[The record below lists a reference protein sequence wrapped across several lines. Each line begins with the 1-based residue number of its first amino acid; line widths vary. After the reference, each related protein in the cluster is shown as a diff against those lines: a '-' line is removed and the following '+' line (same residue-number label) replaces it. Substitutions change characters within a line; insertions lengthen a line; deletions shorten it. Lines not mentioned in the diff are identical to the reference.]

1 MLVSKSNEI
10 NTSAV
15 LASRNYNE
23 NNSSNPMGLLA
34 HSIVKLI
41 CKEAAS
47 ETYRGA
53 LETLQKMMS
62 ECIYQE
68 GNAFVIMGAG
78 EQLKRIKYDV
88 DENNLKVFNVH
99 FDNNEELV
107 TDGEP
112 DVVCLSKQVW
122 EDLLIKLKLENKENA
137 VSETDLSSNK
147 NNVDHFFESAKRDE
161 QTLFGNIRKSEF
173 HVDSLKPGSTRSVIL
188 ETQPNVSMEPRN
200 LYDNQIDKV
209 SPVTKNSQ
217 QVKGH
222 YGDKLKEMQM
232 FLNQMSNAL
241 QQAPSLSESK
251 EHTVDIQEKTNK
263 FVQHFQRVLFDK
275 NGRSSEFLLNFY
287 ECCYKFLPRAQPQD
301 KIDSYNSALQ
311 AFSIFCSSTLTHN
324 NVGFNFK
331 LFPEVKLS
339 GGDLETVF
347 KYKNGNFVWEIARIK
362 ITLPKEEGGL
372 YNLRG
377 LDFKGCFFSG
387 QNFSNYDIQYVNWG
401 TSLFDV
407 DTPCIFN
414 APAYNKSNEK
424 SLKRVS
430 ENGLSGVLSD
440 RNNKIKLI
448 TGVAPFDDILFMDDD
463 FDDSSSEDDPVEN
476 SPVVTS
482 PVVSS
487 SKSSF
492 Q

>member
-1 MLVSKSNEI
+1 MLINKSNGF
-10 NTSAV
+10 NASAV
-15 LASRNYNE
+15 LGSGSYNE
-23 NNSSNPMGLLA
+23 NKSSKHMELLA

-62 ECIYQE
+62 ECKYKE

-78 EQLKRIKYDV
+78 GQLKRIKYDV
-88 DENNLKVFNVH
+88 DENKLKIFNIY
-99 FDNNEELV
+99 FDNNYEVV

-122 EDLLIKLKLENKENA
+122 ENLLIKLKPEIKEN
-137 VSETDLSSNK
+137 VFSENNKLSRE
-147 NNVDHFFESAKRDE
+147 NNVDQYVQSAKRNE
-161 QTLFGNIRKSEF
+161 QALFDNIIKSDF
-173 HVDSLKPGSTRSVIL
+173 HVASLQPGRTRSVIS
-188 ETQPNVSMEPRN
+188 ETPPNDCMESRN
-200 LYDNQIDKV
+200 SYENQIDEI
-209 SPVTKNSQ
+209 S
-217 QVKGH
+217 
-222 YGDKLKEMQM
+222 
-232 FLNQMSNAL
+232 
-241 QQAPSLSESK
+241 SLSESK
-251 EHTVDIQEKTNK
+251 EHPIDIQEKTDA
-263 FVQHFQRVLFDK
+263 FVNEFKGILFDQ

-287 ECCYKFLPRAQPQD
+287 ECCYVFLPRAQPQD
-301 KIDSYNSALQ
+301 KIESYNSALQ

-324 NVGFNFK
+324 NIGFDFK

-339 GGDLETVF
+339 GEYLETVF
-347 KYKNGNFVWEIARIK
+347 KYKNGNDVREIAKIN
-362 ITLPKEEGGL
+362 ITLQKEEGGL

-414 APAYNKSNEK
+414 TPSNNESYEK
-424 SLKRVS
+424 SLKPVS
-430 ENGLSGVLSD
+430 ENGLNGVLSD
-440 RNNKIKLI
+440 RIKKIKMI

-463 FDDSSSEDDPVEN
+463 FDDN
-476 SPVVTS
+476 SPEDA
-482 PVVSS
+482 PV
-487 SKSSF
+487 
-492 Q
+492 

>member
-1 MLVSKSNEI
+1 MLVSKSNGF
-10 NTSAV
+10 NASAV
-15 LASRNYNE
+15 LGSGSYNE
-23 NNSSNPMGLLA
+23 NKSSKHMELLA

-47 ETYRGA
+47 ATYRGA

-62 ECIYQE
+62 ECIYHE
-68 GNAFVIMGAG
+68 GNAFVIMGSG

-88 DENNLKVFNVH
+88 DENNLKVFNVY

-147 NNVDHFFESAKRDE
+147 NNVDHFFQSAKRDE

-251 EHTVDIQEKTNK
+251 EHTIDIQKITDA
-263 FVQHFQRVLFDK
+263 FVKEFRGILFDK
-275 NGRSSEFLLNFY
+275 NGNSSERLFNFY
-287 ECCYKFLPRAQPQD
+287 ECCYIFLPRAQPQD
-301 KIDSYNSALQ
+301 KIESYNSALQ
-311 AFSIFCSSTLTHN
+311 AFSIFRSSTLN
-324 NVGFNFK
+324 NNDVGFNFK

-339 GGDLETVF
+339 GENLETVF
-347 KYKNGNFVWEIARIK
+347 KYKKGSFVREIARIN
-362 ITLPKEEGGL
+362 ITLQKGEGGL
-372 YNLRG
+372 YNLGG

-387 QNFSNYDIQYVNWG
+387 QNFRNYDIKNVNWR

-407 DTPCIFN
+407 DAPCIFN
-414 APAYNKSNEK
+414 VPDDNKSYEK
-424 SLKRVS
+424 LLKSVS
-430 ENGLSGVLSD
+430 ENGLNGVLSD
-440 RNNKIKLI
+440 RNNKIKLII

-476 SPVVTS
+476 SPVVN
-482 PVVSS
+482 SS
-487 SKSSF
+487 IV
-492 Q
+492 

>member
-1 MLVSKSNEI
+1 MLVSKSNEL
-10 NTSAV
+10 NTSAFF
-15 LASRNYNE
+15 ASRNYNG
-23 NNSSNPMGLLA
+23 NNSSNPMELLA
-34 HSIVKLI
+34 HSIIKLI

-47 ETYRGA
+47 ATYCGA

-99 FDNNEELV
+99 FDNNEVLV

-112 DVVCLSKQVW
+112 DVVCLSNQVW
-122 EDLLIKLKLENKENA
+122 GNLLIKLKPEIKENA
-137 VSETDLSSNK
+137 ASEVHKSANK
-147 NNVDHFFESAKRDE
+147 GEIEQLVECSKRNE
-161 QTLFGNIRKSEF
+161 QTLFDNIRKSDF
-173 HVDSLKPGSTRSVIL
+173 HVGSLKPGSMNNVIL
-188 ETQPNVSMEPRN
+188 EMPPNVCMEPRN
-200 LYDNQIDKV
+200 SYENKIDEV
-209 SPVTKNSQ
+209 S
-217 QVKGH
+217 
-222 YGDKLKEMQM
+222 
-232 FLNQMSNAL
+232 
-241 QQAPSLSESK
+241 SLSEPK
-251 EHTVDIQEKTNK
+251 EHTIDIQEKTDAFVKK
-263 FVQHFQRVLFDK
+263 FKGVLFDK
-275 NGRSSEFLLNFY
+275 NTRSSELLFNFY
-287 ECCYKFLPRAQPQD
+287 ECCYVFLPRAQPQD

-324 NVGFNFK
+324 NIGFDFK

-339 GGDLETVF
+339 GEHLETVF
-347 KYKNGNFVWEIARIK
+347 KYKNGDDVREIAK
-362 ITLPKEEGGL
+362 INISLQKEEGGL

-424 SLKRVS
+424 SLKPVS
-430 ENGLSGVLSD
+430 ENGLSGVLTD

>member
-1 MLVSKSNEI
+1 
-10 NTSAV
+10 
-15 LASRNYNE
+15 
-23 NNSSNPMGLLA
+23 
-34 HSIVKLI
+34 LI

-47 ETYRGA
+47 ATYCGA

-99 FDNNEELV
+99 FDNNEVLV

-122 EDLLIKLKLENKENA
+122 ENLLIKLKPEIKENA
-137 VSETDLSSNK
+137 ASEVHKSANK
-147 NNVDHFFESAKRDE
+147 GEIEQLVECSKRNE
-161 QTLFGNIRKSEF
+161 QTLFDNIRKSDF
-173 HVDSLKPGSTRSVIL
+173 HVGSLKPGSMNNVIL
-188 ETQPNVSMEPRN
+188 EMSPNVCMEPRN
-200 LYDNQIDKV
+200 SYENKIDEV
-209 SPVTKNSQ
+209 S
-217 QVKGH
+217 
-222 YGDKLKEMQM
+222 
-232 FLNQMSNAL
+232 
-241 QQAPSLSESK
+241 SLSEPK
-251 EHTVDIQEKTNK
+251 EHTIDIQEKTDAFVKK
-263 FVQHFQRVLFDK
+263 FKGVLFDK
-275 NGRSSEFLLNFY
+275 NTRSSELLFNFY
-287 ECCYKFLPRAQPQD
+287 ECCYVFLPRAQPQD

-311 AFSIFCSSTLTHN
+311 AFSIFCSSTLIHN
-324 NVGFNFK
+324 NIGFDFK

-339 GGDLETVF
+339 GEHLETVF
-347 KYKNGNFVWEIARIK
+347 KYKNGDDVREIAKIN
-362 ITLPKEEGGL
+362 ITLQKEEGGL

-414 APAYNKSNEK
+414 TPANHESYEK
-424 SLKRVS
+424 SLKPVS
-430 ENGLSGVLSD
+430 ENGLNGVLSD
-440 RNNKIKLI
+440 RNKKIKMI

-463 FDDSSSEDDPVEN
+463 FDDNSPEDAPIEN
-476 SPVVTS
+476 SPIVNS
-482 PVVSS
+482 PLV
-487 SKSSF
+487 
-492 Q
+492 

>member
-1 MLVSKSNEI
+1 MLVSKSNEL
-10 NTSAV
+10 NTSAFF
-15 LASRNYNE
+15 ASRNYNG
-23 NNSSNPMGLLA
+23 NNSSNPMELLA
-34 HSIVKLI
+34 HSIIKLI

-47 ETYRGA
+47 ATYCGA

-99 FDNNEELV
+99 FDNNEVLV

-112 DVVCLSKQVW
+112 DVVCLSNQVW
-122 EDLLIKLKLENKENA
+122 ENLLIKLKPEIKENA
-137 VSETDLSSNK
+137 ASEVHKSANK
-147 NNVDHFFESAKRDE
+147 GEIEQLVECSKRNE
-161 QTLFGNIRKSEF
+161 QTLFDNIRKSDF
-173 HVDSLKPGSTRSVIL
+173 HVGSLKPGSMNNVIL
-188 ETQPNVSMEPRN
+188 EMPPNVCMEPRN
-200 LYDNQIDKV
+200 SYENKIDEV
-209 SPVTKNSQ
+209 S
-217 QVKGH
+217 
-222 YGDKLKEMQM
+222 
-232 FLNQMSNAL
+232 
-241 QQAPSLSESK
+241 SLSEPK
-251 EHTVDIQEKTNK
+251 EHTIDIQEKTDAFVKK
-263 FVQHFQRVLFDK
+263 FKGVLFDK
-275 NGRSSEFLLNFY
+275 NTRSSELLFNFY
-287 ECCYKFLPRAQPQD
+287 ECCYVFLPRAQPQD

-324 NVGFNFK
+324 NIGFDFK

-339 GGDLETVF
+339 GEHLETVF
-347 KYKNGNFVWEIARIK
+347 KYKNGDDVREIAK
-362 ITLPKEEGGL
+362 INISLQKEEGGL

-424 SLKRVS
+424 SLKPVS
-430 ENGLSGVLSD
+430 ENGLSGVLTD

-448 TGVAPFDDILFMDDD
+448 TGVAPFDDILFMDND

>member
-88 DENNLKVFNVH
+88 DENNLKVFNVY

-251 EHTVDIQEKTNK
+251 EHTIDIQKITDA
-263 FVQHFQRVLFDK
+263 FVKEFRGILFDK
-275 NGRSSEFLLNFY
+275 NGNSSERLFNFY
-287 ECCYKFLPRAQPQD
+287 ECCYIFLPRAQPQD
-301 KIDSYNSALQ
+301 KIESYNSALQ
-311 AFSIFCSSTLTHN
+311 AFSIFRSSTLN
-324 NVGFNFK
+324 NNDVGFNFK

-339 GGDLETVF
+339 GENLETVF
-347 KYKNGNFVWEIARIK
+347 KYKKGSFVREIARIN
-362 ITLPKEEGGL
+362 ITLQKGEGGL
-372 YNLRG
+372 YNLGG

-387 QNFSNYDIQYVNWG
+387 QNFRNYDIKNVNWR

-407 DTPCIFN
+407 DAPCIFN
-414 APAYNKSNEK
+414 VPDDNKSYEK
-424 SLKRVS
+424 LLKSVS
-430 ENGLSGVLSD
+430 ENGLNGVLSD

>member
-1 MLVSKSNEI
+1 MLVSKSNEL
-10 NTSAV
+10 NTSAFF
-15 LASRNYNE
+15 ASRNCNG
-23 NNSSNPMGLLA
+23 NNSSNPMELLA
-34 HSIVKLI
+34 HSIIKLI

-47 ETYRGA
+47 ATYRGA

-62 ECIYQE
+62 ECIYHE
-68 GNAFVIMGAG
+68 GNAFVIMGSG

-88 DENNLKVFNVH
+88 DENNLKVFNVY

-147 NNVDHFFESAKRDE
+147 NNVDHFFQSAKRDE

-251 EHTVDIQEKTNK
+251 EHTIDIQKITDA
-263 FVQHFQRVLFDK
+263 FVKEFREILFDK
-275 NGRSSEFLLNFY
+275 NGNSSERLFNFY
-287 ECCYKFLPRAQPQD
+287 ECCYIFLPRAQPQD
-301 KIDSYNSALQ
+301 KIESYNSALQ
-311 AFSIFCSSTLTHN
+311 AFSIFRSSTLN
-324 NVGFNFK
+324 NNDVGFNFK

-339 GGDLETVF
+339 GENLETVF
-347 KYKNGNFVWEIARIK
+347 KYKKGSFVREIARIN
-362 ITLPKEEGGL
+362 ITLQKGEGGL
-372 YNLRG
+372 YNLGG

-387 QNFSNYDIQYVNWG
+387 QNFRNYDIKNVNWR

-407 DTPCIFN
+407 DAPCIFN
-414 APAYNKSNEK
+414 VPDDNKSYEK
-424 SLKRVS
+424 LLKSVS
-430 ENGLSGVLSD
+430 ENGLNGVLSD

-476 SPVVTS
+476 SPVVN
-482 PVVSS
+482 SS
-487 SKSSF
+487 IV
-492 Q
+492 

>member
-1 MLVSKSNEI
+1 MLINKSNGF
-10 NTSAV
+10 NASAV
-15 LASRNYNE
+15 LGSGSYNK
-23 NNSSNPMGLLA
+23 NKSSKHMELLA

-62 ECIYQE
+62 ECKYKE

-78 EQLKRIKYDV
+78 GQLKRIKYDV
-88 DENNLKVFNVH
+88 DENKLKIFNIY
-99 FDNNEELV
+99 FDNNYEVV

-122 EDLLIKLKLENKENA
+122 ENLLIKLKPEIKEN
-137 VSETDLSSNK
+137 VFSENNKLSRE
-147 NNVDHFFESAKRDE
+147 NNVDQYVQSAKRNE
-161 QTLFGNIRKSEF
+161 QALFDNIIKSDF
-173 HVDSLKPGSTRSVIL
+173 HVASLQPGRTRSVIS
-188 ETQPNVSMEPRN
+188 ETPPNDCMESRN
-200 LYDNQIDKV
+200 SYENQIDEI
-209 SPVTKNSQ
+209 S
-217 QVKGH
+217 
-222 YGDKLKEMQM
+222 
-232 FLNQMSNAL
+232 
-241 QQAPSLSESK
+241 SLSESK
-251 EHTVDIQEKTNK
+251 EHPIDIQEKTDA
-263 FVQHFQRVLFDK
+263 FVNEFKGILFDQ

-287 ECCYKFLPRAQPQD
+287 ECCYVFLPRAQPQD
-301 KIDSYNSALQ
+301 KIESYNSALQ

-324 NVGFNFK
+324 NIGFDFK

-339 GGDLETVF
+339 GEYLETVF
-347 KYKNGNFVWEIARIK
+347 KYKNGNDVREIAKIN
-362 ITLPKEEGGL
+362 ITLQKEEGGL

-414 APAYNKSNEK
+414 TPSNNESYEK
-424 SLKRVS
+424 SLKPVS
-430 ENGLSGVLSD
+430 ENGLNGVLSD
-440 RNNKIKLI
+440 RIKKIKMI

-463 FDDSSSEDDPVEN
+463 FDDNSPEDAPVEN
-476 SPVVTS
+476 IPVMNSPLV
-482 PVVSS
+482 
-487 SKSSF
+487 
-492 Q
+492 

>member
-1 MLVSKSNEI
+1 MLVSKSNEL
-10 NTSAV
+10 NTSAFF
-15 LASRNYNE
+15 ASRNYNG
-23 NNSSNPMGLLA
+23 NNSSNPMELLA
-34 HSIVKLI
+34 HSIIKLI

-47 ETYRGA
+47 ATYCGA

-99 FDNNEELV
+99 FDNNEVLV

-112 DVVCLSKQVW
+112 DVVCLSNQVW
-122 EDLLIKLKLENKENA
+122 ENFLIKLKPEIKENA
-137 VSETDLSSNK
+137 ASEVHKSANK
-147 NNVDHFFESAKRDE
+147 GEIEQLVECSKRNE
-161 QTLFGNIRKSEF
+161 QTLFDNIRKSDF
-173 HVDSLKPGSTRSVIL
+173 HVGSLKPGSMNNVIL
-188 ETQPNVSMEPRN
+188 EMPPNVCMEPRN
-200 LYDNQIDKV
+200 SYENKIDEV
-209 SPVTKNSQ
+209 S
-217 QVKGH
+217 
-222 YGDKLKEMQM
+222 
-232 FLNQMSNAL
+232 
-241 QQAPSLSESK
+241 SLSEPK
-251 EHTVDIQEKTNK
+251 EHTIDIQEKTDAFVKK
-263 FVQHFQRVLFDK
+263 FKGVLFDK
-275 NGRSSEFLLNFY
+275 NTRSSELLFNFY
-287 ECCYKFLPRAQPQD
+287 ECCYVFLPRAQPQD

-324 NVGFNFK
+324 NIGFDFK

-339 GGDLETVF
+339 GEHLETVF
-347 KYKNGNFVWEIARIK
+347 KYKNGDDVREIAK
-362 ITLPKEEGGL
+362 INISLQKEEGGL

-424 SLKRVS
+424 SLKPVS
-430 ENGLSGVLSD
+430 ENGLSGVLTD

>member
-1 MLVSKSNEI
+1 MLINKSNGF
-10 NTSAV
+10 NASAV
-15 LASRNYNE
+15 LGSGNYNE
-23 NNSSNPMGLLA
+23 NKSSKHMELLA

-62 ECIYQE
+62 ECKYKE

-78 EQLKRIKYDV
+78 GQLKRIKYDV
-88 DENNLKVFNVH
+88 DENKLKIFNIY
-99 FDNNEELV
+99 FDNNYEVV

-122 EDLLIKLKLENKENA
+122 ENLLIKLKPEIKEN
-137 VSETDLSSNK
+137 VFSENNKLSRE
-147 NNVDHFFESAKRDE
+147 NNVDQYVQSAKRNE
-161 QTLFGNIRKSEF
+161 QALFDNIIKSDF
-173 HVDSLKPGSTRSVIL
+173 HVASLQPGRTRSVIS
-188 ETQPNVSMEPRN
+188 ETPPNDCMESRN
-200 LYDNQIDKV
+200 SYENQIDEI
-209 SPVTKNSQ
+209 S
-217 QVKGH
+217 
-222 YGDKLKEMQM
+222 
-232 FLNQMSNAL
+232 
-241 QQAPSLSESK
+241 SLSESK
-251 EHTVDIQEKTNK
+251 EHPIDIQEKTDA
-263 FVQHFQRVLFDK
+263 FVNEFKGILFDQ

-287 ECCYKFLPRAQPQD
+287 ECCYVFLPRAQPQD
-301 KIDSYNSALQ
+301 KIESYNSALQ

-324 NVGFNFK
+324 NIGFDFK

-339 GGDLETVF
+339 GEHLETVF
-347 KYKNGNFVWEIARIK
+347 KYKNGDDVREIAK
-362 ITLPKEEGGL
+362 INISLQKEEGGL

-414 APAYNKSNEK
+414 TPANNESYEK
-424 SLKRVS
+424 SLKPVS
-430 ENGLSGVLSD
+430 ENGLNGVLSD
-440 RNNKIKLI
+440 RIKKIKMI

-463 FDDSSSEDDPVEN
+463 FDDNSPEDGPVEN
-476 SPVVTS
+476 IPVMNSPLV
-482 PVVSS
+482 
-487 SKSSF
+487 
-492 Q
+492 

>member
-62 ECIYQE
+62 ECIYHE
-68 GNAFVIMGAG
+68 GNAFVIMGSG

-88 DENNLKVFNVH
+88 DENNLKVFNVY

-147 NNVDHFFESAKRDE
+147 NNVDHFFQSAKRDE

-251 EHTVDIQEKTNK
+251 EHTIDIQKITDA
-263 FVQHFQRVLFDK
+263 FVKEFRGILFDK
-275 NGRSSEFLLNFY
+275 NGNSSERLFNFY
-287 ECCYKFLPRAQPQD
+287 ECCYIFLPRAQPQD
-301 KIDSYNSALQ
+301 KIESYNSALQ
-311 AFSIFCSSTLTHN
+311 AFSIFRSSTLN
-324 NVGFNFK
+324 NNDVGFNFK

-339 GGDLETVF
+339 GENLETVF
-347 KYKNGNFVWEIARIK
+347 KYKKGSFVREIARIN
-362 ITLPKEEGGL
+362 ITLQKGEGGL
-372 YNLRG
+372 YNLGG

-387 QNFSNYDIQYVNWG
+387 QNFRNYDIKNVNWR

-407 DTPCIFN
+407 DAPCIFN
-414 APAYNKSNEK
+414 VPDDNKSYEK
-424 SLKRVS
+424 LLKSVS
-430 ENGLSGVLSD
+430 ENGLNGVLSD

-476 SPVVTS
+476 SPVVN
-482 PVVSS
+482 SS
-487 SKSSF
+487 IV
-492 Q
+492 

>member
-62 ECIYQE
+62 ECIYHE
-68 GNAFVIMGAG
+68 GNAFVIMGSG

-88 DENNLKVFNVH
+88 DENNLKVFNVY

-251 EHTVDIQEKTNK
+251 EHTIDIQKITDA
-263 FVQHFQRVLFDK
+263 FVKEFRGILFDK
-275 NGRSSEFLLNFY
+275 NGNSSERLFNFY
-287 ECCYKFLPRAQPQD
+287 ECCYIFLPRAQPQD
-301 KIDSYNSALQ
+301 KIESYNSALQ
-311 AFSIFCSSTLTHN
+311 AFSIFRSSTLN
-324 NVGFNFK
+324 NNDVGFNFT

-339 GGDLETVF
+339 GENLETVF
-347 KYKNGNFVWEIARIK
+347 KYKKGSFVREIARIN
-362 ITLPKEEGGL
+362 ITLQKGEGGL
-372 YNLRG
+372 YNLGG

-387 QNFSNYDIQYVNWG
+387 QNFRNYDIKNVNWR

-407 DTPCIFN
+407 DAPCIFN
-414 APAYNKSNEK
+414 VPDDNKSYEK
-424 SLKRVS
+424 LLKSVS
-430 ENGLSGVLSD
+430 ENGLNGVLSD

-476 SPVVTS
+476 SPVVN
-482 PVVSS
+482 SS
-487 SKSSF
+487 IV
-492 Q
+492 

>member
-1 MLVSKSNEI
+1 MLVSKSNGHNV
-10 NTSAV
+10 NTVFGSV
-15 LASRNYNE
+15 SCNE
-23 NNSSNPMGLLA
+23 NNSTNTMELVA
-34 HSIVKLI
+34 HSIIKLI

-47 ETYRGA
+47 GTYRGA

-62 ECIYQE
+62 ECIYHE
-68 GNAFVIMGAG
+68 GNAFVIMGSG

-88 DENNLKVFNVH
+88 DENNLKVFNVY

-147 NNVDHFFESAKRDE
+147 NNVDQFFQSAKRTE
-161 QTLFGNIRKSEF
+161 QTLLENIIKSDF
-173 HVDSLKPGSTRSVIL
+173 HVDSFKPGSTRSVIL
-188 ETQPNVSMEPRN
+188 ETQPNVCMESRN
-200 LYDNQIDKV
+200 SYDNQIDKV

-232 FLNQMSNAL
+232 FLNQMGNAL

-251 EHTVDIQEKTNK
+251 EHTIDIQKITDA
-263 FVQHFQRVLFDK
+263 FVKEFRGVLIDK
-275 NGRSSEFLLNFY
+275 NGNSSERLFNFY

-301 KIDSYNSALQ
+301 KIESYNSALQ
-311 AFSIFCSSTLTHN
+311 AFSIFRSSTLN
-324 NVGFNFK
+324 NNDVGFNFK

-339 GGDLETVF
+339 GENLETVF
-347 KYKNGNFVWEIARIK
+347 KYKKGSFVREIAKIN
-362 ITLPKEEGGL
+362 ITLQKEEGGL

-387 QNFSNYDIQYVNWG
+387 QNFSNYDIKYVNWR

-407 DTPCIFN
+407 DAPCIFN
-414 APAYNKSNEK
+414 VPDDNKSYEK
-424 SLKRVS
+424 LLKSVS
-430 ENGLSGVLSD
+430 ENGLNGVLSD

-448 TGVAPFDDILFMDDD
+448 TGVAPFDDILFMDD

-476 SPVVTS
+476 RPVVTS

>member
-1 MLVSKSNEI
+1 MLVSKSNEL
-10 NTSAV
+10 NTSAFF
-15 LASRNYNE
+15 ASRNYNG
-23 NNSSNPMGLLA
+23 NNSSNPMELLA
-34 HSIVKLI
+34 HSIIKLI

-47 ETYRGA
+47 ATYCGA

-99 FDNNEELV
+99 FDNNEVLV

-122 EDLLIKLKLENKENA
+122 ENLLIKLKPEIKENA
-137 VSETDLSSNK
+137 ASEVHKSANK
-147 NNVDHFFESAKRDE
+147 GEIEQLVECSKRNE
-161 QTLFGNIRKSEF
+161 QTLFDNIRKSDF
-173 HVDSLKPGSTRSVIL
+173 HVGSLKPGSMNNVIL
-188 ETQPNVSMEPRN
+188 EMPPNVCMEPRN
-200 LYDNQIDKV
+200 SYENKIDEV
-209 SPVTKNSQ
+209 S
-217 QVKGH
+217 
-222 YGDKLKEMQM
+222 
-232 FLNQMSNAL
+232 
-241 QQAPSLSESK
+241 SLSEPK
-251 EHTVDIQEKTNK
+251 EHTVDIQEKTDAFVKK
-263 FVQHFQRVLFDK
+263 FKGILFDK
-275 NGRSSEFLLNFY
+275 NTRSSELLFNFY
-287 ECCYKFLPRAQPQD
+287 ECCYVFLPRAQPQD

-324 NVGFNFK
+324 NIGFDFK

-339 GGDLETVF
+339 GEHLETVF
-347 KYKNGNFVWEIARIK
+347 KYKNGDDVLEIAKIN
-362 ITLPKEEGGL
+362 ITLQKEEGGL

-424 SLKRVS
+424 SLKPVS
-430 ENGLSGVLSD
+430 ENGLSGVLTD

>member
-1 MLVSKSNEI
+1 
-10 NTSAV
+10 
-15 LASRNYNE
+15 
-23 NNSSNPMGLLA
+23 
-34 HSIVKLI
+34 
-41 CKEAAS
+41 
-47 ETYRGA
+47 
-53 LETLQKMMS
+53 MS

-99 FDNNEELV
+99 FDNNEVLV

-122 EDLLIKLKLENKENA
+122 ENLLIKLKPEIKENA
-137 VSETDLSSNK
+137 ASEVHKSANK
-147 NNVDHFFESAKRDE
+147 GEIEQLVECSKRNE
-161 QTLFGNIRKSEF
+161 QTLFDNIRKSDF
-173 HVDSLKPGSTRSVIL
+173 HVGSLKPGSMNSVIL
-188 ETQPNVSMEPRN
+188 EMPPNVCMEPRN
-200 LYDNQIDKV
+200 PYENKIDEV
-209 SPVTKNSQ
+209 S
-217 QVKGH
+217 
-222 YGDKLKEMQM
+222 
-232 FLNQMSNAL
+232 
-241 QQAPSLSESK
+241 SLSEPK
-251 EHTVDIQEKTNK
+251 EHTIDIQEKTDAFVKK
-263 FVQHFQRVLFDK
+263 FKGVLFDK
-275 NGRSSEFLLNFY
+275 NTRSSELLFNFY

-301 KIDSYNSALQ
+301 KIESYNSALQ

-324 NVGFNFK
+324 NIGFDFK

-339 GGDLETVF
+339 GEHLETVF
-347 KYKNGNFVWEIARIK
+347 KYKNGDDVREIAKIN
-362 ITLPKEEGGL
+362 ITLQKEEGGL

-401 TSLFDV
+401 TSLFDL

-424 SLKRVS
+424 SLKPVS
-430 ENGLSGVLSD
+430 ENGLSGVLTD

-463 FDDSSSEDDPVEN
+463 FDDNSPEDAPIEN
-476 SPVVTS
+476 SPVVNS
-482 PVVSS
+482 PLV
-487 SKSSF
+487 
-492 Q
+492 

>member
-1 MLVSKSNEI
+1 MLVSKSNGHNV
-10 NTSAV
+10 NTVFGSV
-15 LASRNYNE
+15 SCNE
-23 NNSSNPMGLLA
+23 NNSTNTMELVA
-34 HSIVKLI
+34 HSIIKLI

-47 ETYRGA
+47 GTYRGA

-62 ECIYQE
+62 ECIYHE
-68 GNAFVIMGAG
+68 GNAFVIMGSG

-88 DENNLKVFNVH
+88 DENNLKVFNVY

-147 NNVDHFFESAKRDE
+147 NNVDQFFQSAKRTE
-161 QTLFGNIRKSEF
+161 QTLLENIIKSDF
-173 HVDSLKPGSTRSVIL
+173 HVDSFKPGSTRSVIL
-188 ETQPNVSMEPRN
+188 ETQPNVCMESRN
-200 LYDNQIDKV
+200 SYDNQIDKV

-232 FLNQMSNAL
+232 FLNQMGNAL

-251 EHTVDIQEKTNK
+251 EHTIDIQKITDA
-263 FVQHFQRVLFDK
+263 FVKEFRGVLIDK
-275 NGRSSEFLLNFY
+275 NGNSSERLFNFY

-301 KIDSYNSALQ
+301 KIESYNSALQ
-311 AFSIFCSSTLTHN
+311 AFSIFRSSTLN
-324 NVGFNFK
+324 NNDVGFNFK

-339 GGDLETVF
+339 GENLETVF
-347 KYKNGNFVWEIARIK
+347 KYKKGSFVREIAKIN
-362 ITLPKEEGGL
+362 ITLQKEEGGL

-387 QNFSNYDIQYVNWG
+387 QNFSNYDIKYVNWR

-407 DTPCIFN
+407 DAPCIFN
-414 APAYNKSNEK
+414 VPDDNKSYEK
-424 SLKRVS
+424 LLKSVS
-430 ENGLSGVLSD
+430 ENGLNGVLSD

-448 TGVAPFDDILFMDDD
+448 TDVAPFDDILFMDD

>member
-1 MLVSKSNEI
+1 MLVSKSNGF
-10 NTSAV
+10 NASAV
-15 LASRNYNE
+15 LGSGSYNE
-23 NNSSNPMGLLA
+23 NKSSKHMELLA
-34 HSIVKLI
+34 HSILKLI

-78 EQLKRIKYDV
+78 EQLKRIKYEV
-88 DENNLKVFNVH
+88 GENNLKVFNVH
-99 FDNNEELV
+99 FNNNHELV
-107 TDGEP
+107 ADGEP
-112 DVVCLSKQVW
+112 DVVFLKKTVW
-122 EDLLIKLKLENKENA
+122 EDLLVKLKLENKENA
-137 VSETDLSSNK
+137 VSEINLSSNK
-147 NNVDHFFESAKRDE
+147 NNVDQFIECAKRNE
-161 QTLFGNIRKSEF
+161 QTLFGNIRKSDF
-173 HVDSLKPGSTRSVIL
+173 HVGLLKPSSTRSVIL
-188 ETQPNVSMEPRN
+188 ETPPNVCMESRN
-200 LYDNQIDKV
+200 SYENKIDEI
-209 SPVTKNSQ
+209 S
-217 QVKGH
+217 
-222 YGDKLKEMQM
+222 
-232 FLNQMSNAL
+232 
-241 QQAPSLSESK
+241 SLSESK
-251 EHTVDIQEKTNK
+251 EHPIDIQEKK
-263 FVQHFQRVLFDK
+263 DAFVNEFKGVLFDK
-275 NGRSSEFLLNFY
+275 NTRSSELLFNFY

-324 NVGFNFK
+324 NIGFDFK

-339 GGDLETVF
+339 GEHLETVF
-347 KYKNGNFVWEIARIK
+347 KYKNGDDVREIAKIN
-362 ITLPKEEGGL
+362 ITLQKEEGGL

-424 SLKRVS
+424 SLKPVS
-430 ENGLSGVLSD
+430 ENGLSGVLTD

>member
-1 MLVSKSNEI
+1 MLVSKSNEL
-10 NTSAV
+10 NTSAFF
-15 LASRNYNE
+15 ASRNYNG
-23 NNSSNPMGLLA
+23 NNSSNPMELLA
-34 HSIVKLI
+34 HSIIKLI

-47 ETYRGA
+47 ATYCGA

-99 FDNNEELV
+99 FDNNEVLV

-112 DVVCLSKQVW
+112 DVVCLSNQVW
-122 EDLLIKLKLENKENA
+122 GNLLIKLKPEIKENA
-137 VSETDLSSNK
+137 ASEVHKSANK
-147 NNVDHFFESAKRDE
+147 GEIEQLVECSKRNE
-161 QTLFGNIRKSEF
+161 QTLFDNIRKSDF
-173 HVDSLKPGSTRSVIL
+173 HVGSLKPGSMNNVIL
-188 ETQPNVSMEPRN
+188 EMPPNVCMEPRN
-200 LYDNQIDKV
+200 SYENKIDEV
-209 SPVTKNSQ
+209 
-217 QVKGH
+217 
-222 YGDKLKEMQM
+222 L
-232 FLNQMSNAL
+232 
-241 QQAPSLSESK
+241 SLSEPK
-251 EHTVDIQEKTNK
+251 EHTIDIQEKTDAFVKK
-263 FVQHFQRVLFDK
+263 FKGVLFDK
-275 NGRSSEFLLNFY
+275 NTRSSELLFNFY
-287 ECCYKFLPRAQPQD
+287 ECCYVFLPRAQPQD

-324 NVGFNFK
+324 NIGFDFK

-339 GGDLETVF
+339 GEHLETVF
-347 KYKNGNFVWEIARIK
+347 KYKNGDDVREIAK
-362 ITLPKEEGGL
+362 INISLQKEEGGL

-424 SLKRVS
+424 SLKPVS
-430 ENGLSGVLSD
+430 ENGLSGVLTD

>member
-62 ECIYQE
+62 ECIYHE
-68 GNAFVIMGAG
+68 GNAFVIMGSG

-88 DENNLKVFNVH
+88 DENNLKVFNVY

-147 NNVDHFFESAKRDE
+147 NNVDHFFQSAKRDE
-161 QTLFGNIRKSEF
+161 QPLFGNIRKSEF

-251 EHTVDIQEKTNK
+251 EHTIDIQKITDA
-263 FVQHFQRVLFDK
+263 FVKEFRGILFDK
-275 NGRSSEFLLNFY
+275 NGNSSERLFNFY
-287 ECCYKFLPRAQPQD
+287 ECCYMFLPRAQPQD
-301 KIDSYNSALQ
+301 KIESYNSALQ
-311 AFSIFCSSTLTHN
+311 AFSIFRSSTLN
-324 NVGFNFK
+324 NNDVGFNFK

-339 GGDLETVF
+339 GENLETVF
-347 KYKNGNFVWEIARIK
+347 KYKKGSFVREIARIN
-362 ITLPKEEGGL
+362 ITLQKGEGGL
-372 YNLRG
+372 YNLGG

-387 QNFSNYDIQYVNWG
+387 QNFRNYDIQYVNWG

-414 APAYNKSNEK
+414 TPANHESYEK
-424 SLKRVS
+424 SLKPVS
-430 ENGLSGVLSD
+430 ENGLNGVLSD
-440 RNNKIKLI
+440 RNKKIKMI

-476 SPVVTS
+476 SPVVN
-482 PVVSS
+482 SS
-487 SKSSF
+487 IV
-492 Q
+492 

>member
-62 ECIYQE
+62 ECIYHE
-68 GNAFVIMGAG
+68 GNAFVIMGSG

-88 DENNLKVFNVH
+88 DENNLKVFNVY

-147 NNVDHFFESAKRDE
+147 NNVDHFFQSAKRDE

-251 EHTVDIQEKTNK
+251 EHTIDIQKITDA
-263 FVQHFQRVLFDK
+263 FVKEFRGILFDK
-275 NGRSSEFLLNFY
+275 NGNSSERLFNFY
-287 ECCYKFLPRAQPQD
+287 ECCYIFLPRAQPQD
-301 KIDSYNSALQ
+301 KIESYNSALQ
-311 AFSIFCSSTLTHN
+311 AFSIFRSSTLN
-324 NVGFNFK
+324 NNDVGFNFK

-339 GGDLETVF
+339 GENLETVF
-347 KYKNGNFVWEIARIK
+347 KYKKGSFVREIVRIN
-362 ITLPKEEGGL
+362 ITLQKGEGGL
-372 YNLRG
+372 YNLGG

-387 QNFSNYDIQYVNWG
+387 QNFRNYDIKNVNWR

-407 DTPCIFN
+407 DAPCIFN
-414 APAYNKSNEK
+414 VPDDNKSYEK
-424 SLKRVS
+424 LLKSVS
-430 ENGLSGVLSD
+430 ENGLNGVLSD

-476 SPVVTS
+476 SPVVN
-482 PVVSS
+482 SS
-487 SKSSF
+487 IV
-492 Q
+492 

>member
-1 MLVSKSNEI
+1 MLVSKSNGHNV
-10 NTSAV
+10 NTV
-15 LASRNYNE
+15 LGSGSCNE
-23 NNSSNPMGLLA
+23 NNSSNPMELLA
-34 HSIVKLI
+34 YSIINLI

-47 ETYRGA
+47 GTYRGA

-62 ECIYQE
+62 ECIYHE
-68 GNAFVIMGAG
+68 GNAFVIMGSG

-88 DENNLKVFNVH
+88 DENNLKVFNVY

-112 DVVCLSKQVW
+112 DVVYLSKRVW

-147 NNVDHFFESAKRDE
+147 NNVDQFIECAKRNE
-161 QTLFGNIRKSEF
+161 QTLFDNIRKSDF
-173 HVDSLKPGSTRSVIL
+173 HVDSFKPGSTRSVIL
-188 ETQPNVSMEPRN
+188 ETQPNVCMEPHN

-232 FLNQMSNAL
+232 FLNQMINAL

-251 EHTVDIQEKTNK
+251 EHTIDIQKITDT
-263 FVQHFQRVLFDK
+263 FVNEFEGILFAK

-301 KIDSYNSALQ
+301 KIESYNSALQ

-324 NVGFNFK
+324 DVGFNFK

-339 GGDLETVF
+339 GGNLETVF
-347 KYKNGNFVWEIARIK
+347 KYKNGDDIREMARIN
-362 ITLPKEEGGL
+362 IALPKGEGDL
-372 YNLRG
+372 YNLGG

-387 QNFSNYDIQYVNWG
+387 QNFSNYDIKYVNWR

-407 DTPCIFN
+407 DAPCIFN
-414 APAYNKSNEK
+414 VPDDNKSYEK
-424 SLKRVS
+424 LLKSVS
-430 ENGLSGVLSD
+430 ENGLNGVLTD
-440 RNNKIKLI
+440 RINKIKLI
-448 TGVAPFDDILFMDDD
+448 TGVAPFDGISSMDDD
-463 FDDSSSEDDPVEN
+463 FDDSSSEEN
-476 SPVVTS
+476 SPVDS
-482 PVVSS
+482 PIENRPLV
-487 SKSSF
+487 
-492 Q
+492 

>member
-1 MLVSKSNEI
+1 MLVSKSNGHNV
-10 NTSAV
+10 NTV
-15 LASRNYNE
+15 LGSGSCNE
-23 NNSSNPMGLLA
+23 NNSSNPMELLA
-34 HSIVKLI
+34 YSIINLI

-47 ETYRGA
+47 GTYRGA

-62 ECIYQE
+62 ECIYHE
-68 GNAFVIMGAG
+68 GNAFVIMGSG

-88 DENNLKVFNVH
+88 DENNLKVFNVY

-112 DVVCLSKQVW
+112 DVVYLSKQVW

-147 NNVDHFFESAKRDE
+147 NNVDQFIECAKRNE
-161 QTLFGNIRKSEF
+161 QTLFDNIRKSDF
-173 HVDSLKPGSTRSVIL
+173 HVDSFKPGSTRSVIL
-188 ETQPNVSMEPRN
+188 ETQPNVCMEPHN

-232 FLNQMSNAL
+232 FLNQMINAL

-251 EHTVDIQEKTNK
+251 EHTIDIQKITDT
-263 FVQHFQRVLFDK
+263 FVNEFEGILFAK

-301 KIDSYNSALQ
+301 KIESYNSALQ

-324 NVGFNFK
+324 DVGFNFK

-339 GGDLETVF
+339 GGNLETVF
-347 KYKNGNFVWEIARIK
+347 KYKNDDDIREMARIN
-362 ITLPKEEGGL
+362 IALPKGEGDL
-372 YNLRG
+372 YNLGG

-387 QNFSNYDIQYVNWG
+387 QNFSNYDIKYVNWR

-407 DTPCIFN
+407 DAPCIFN
-414 APAYNKSNEK
+414 VPDDNKSYEK
-424 SLKRVS
+424 LLKSVS
-430 ENGLSGVLSD
+430 ENGLNGVLTD
-440 RNNKIKLI
+440 RINKIKLI
-448 TGVAPFDDILFMDDD
+448 TGVAPFDGISSMDDD
-463 FDDSSSEDDPVEN
+463 FDDSSSEEN
-476 SPVVTS
+476 SPVDS
-482 PVVSS
+482 PIENRPLV
-487 SKSSF
+487 
-492 Q
+492 

>member
-1 MLVSKSNEI
+1 MLVSKSNEL
-10 NTSAV
+10 NTSAFF
-15 LASRNYNE
+15 ASRNYNG
-23 NNSSNPMGLLA
+23 NNSSNPMELLA
-34 HSIVKLI
+34 HSIIKLI

-47 ETYRGA
+47 ATYCGA

-99 FDNNEELV
+99 FDNNEVLV

-122 EDLLIKLKLENKENA
+122 ENLLIKLKPEIKENA
-137 VSETDLSSNK
+137 ASEVHKSANK
-147 NNVDHFFESAKRDE
+147 GEIEQLVECSKRNE
-161 QTLFGNIRKSEF
+161 QTLFDNIRKSDF
-173 HVDSLKPGSTRSVIL
+173 HVGSLKPGSMNNVIL
-188 ETQPNVSMEPRN
+188 EMSPNVCMEPRN
-200 LYDNQIDKV
+200 SYENKIDEV
-209 SPVTKNSQ
+209 S
-217 QVKGH
+217 
-222 YGDKLKEMQM
+222 
-232 FLNQMSNAL
+232 
-241 QQAPSLSESK
+241 SLSEPK
-251 EHTVDIQEKTNK
+251 EHTIDIQEKTDAFVKK
-263 FVQHFQRVLFDK
+263 FKGVLFDK
-275 NGRSSEFLLNFY
+275 NTRSSELLFNFY
-287 ECCYKFLPRAQPQD
+287 ECCYVFLPRAQPQD

-311 AFSIFCSSTLTHN
+311 AFSIFCSSTLIHN
-324 NVGFNFK
+324 NIGFDFK

-339 GGDLETVF
+339 GEHLETVF
-347 KYKNGNFVWEIARIK
+347 KYKNGDDVREIAKIN
-362 ITLPKEEGGL
+362 ITLQKEEGGL

-414 APAYNKSNEK
+414 TLANHESYEK
-424 SLKRVS
+424 SLKPVS
-430 ENGLSGVLSD
+430 ENGLNGVLSD
-440 RNNKIKLI
+440 RNKKIKMI

-463 FDDSSSEDDPVEN
+463 FDDNSPEDAPIEN
-476 SPVVTS
+476 SPIVNS
-482 PVVSS
+482 PLV
-487 SKSSF
+487 
-492 Q
+492 

>member
-1 MLVSKSNEI
+1 ME
-10 NTSAV
+10 
-15 LASRNYNE
+15 
-23 NNSSNPMGLLA
+23 LLA
-34 HSIVKLI
+34 HSIIKLI

-47 ETYRGA
+47 ATYCGA

-99 FDNNEELV
+99 FDNNEVLV

-122 EDLLIKLKLENKENA
+122 ENLLIKLKPEIKENA
-137 VSETDLSSNK
+137 ASEVHKSANK
-147 NNVDHFFESAKRDE
+147 GEIEQLVECSKRNE
-161 QTLFGNIRKSEF
+161 QTLFDNIRKSDF
-173 HVDSLKPGSTRSVIL
+173 HVGSLKPGSMNNVIL
-188 ETQPNVSMEPRN
+188 EMSPNVCMEPRN
-200 LYDNQIDKV
+200 SYENKIDEV
-209 SPVTKNSQ
+209 S
-217 QVKGH
+217 
-222 YGDKLKEMQM
+222 
-232 FLNQMSNAL
+232 
-241 QQAPSLSESK
+241 SLSEPK
-251 EHTVDIQEKTNK
+251 EHTIDIQEKTDAFVKK
-263 FVQHFQRVLFDK
+263 FKGVLFDK
-275 NGRSSEFLLNFY
+275 NTRSSELLFNFY
-287 ECCYKFLPRAQPQD
+287 ECCYVFLPRAQPQD

-311 AFSIFCSSTLTHN
+311 AFSIFCSSTLIHN
-324 NVGFNFK
+324 NIGFDFK

-339 GGDLETVF
+339 GEHLETVF
-347 KYKNGNFVWEIARIK
+347 KYKNGDDVREIAKIN
-362 ITLPKEEGGL
+362 ITLQKEEGGL

-414 APAYNKSNEK
+414 TPANHESYEK
-424 SLKRVS
+424 SLKPVS
-430 ENGLSGVLSD
+430 ENGLNGVLSD
-440 RNNKIKLI
+440 RNKKIKMI

-463 FDDSSSEDDPVEN
+463 FDDNSPEDAPIEN
-476 SPVVTS
+476 SPIVNS
-482 PVVSS
+482 PLV
-487 SKSSF
+487 
-492 Q
+492 

>member
-1 MLVSKSNEI
+1 MLVSKSNEL
-10 NTSAV
+10 NTSAFF
-15 LASRNYNE
+15 ASRNYNG
-23 NNSSNPMGLLA
+23 NNSSNPMELLA
-34 HSIVKLI
+34 HSIIKLI

-47 ETYRGA
+47 ATYCGA

-99 FDNNEELV
+99 FDNNEVLV

-112 DVVCLSKQVW
+112 DVVCLSNQVW
-122 EDLLIKLKLENKENA
+122 ENLLIKLKPEIKENA
-137 VSETDLSSNK
+137 ASEVHKSANK
-147 NNVDHFFESAKRDE
+147 GEIEQLVECSKRNE
-161 QTLFGNIRKSEF
+161 QTLFDNIRKSDF
-173 HVDSLKPGSTRSVIL
+173 HVGSLKPGSMNNVIL
-188 ETQPNVSMEPRN
+188 EMPPNVCMEPRN
-200 LYDNQIDKV
+200 SYENKIDEV
-209 SPVTKNSQ
+209 S
-217 QVKGH
+217 
-222 YGDKLKEMQM
+222 
-232 FLNQMSNAL
+232 
-241 QQAPSLSESK
+241 SLSEPK
-251 EHTVDIQEKTNK
+251 EHTIDIQEKTDAFVKK
-263 FVQHFQRVLFDK
+263 FKGVLFDK
-275 NGRSSEFLLNFY
+275 NTRSSELLFNFY
-287 ECCYKFLPRAQPQD
+287 ECCYVFLPRAQPQD

-324 NVGFNFK
+324 NIGFDFK
-331 LFPEVKLS
+331 FFPEVKLS
-339 GGDLETVF
+339 GEHLETVF
-347 KYKNGNFVWEIARIK
+347 KYKNGDDVREIAK
-362 ITLPKEEGGL
+362 INISLQKEEGGL

-424 SLKRVS
+424 SLKPVS
-430 ENGLSGVLSD
+430 ENGLSGVLTD

>member
-1 MLVSKSNEI
+1 MLVSKSNGHNV
-10 NTSAV
+10 NTVFGSV
-15 LASRNYNE
+15 SCNE
-23 NNSSNPMGLLA
+23 NNSTNTMELVA
-34 HSIVKLI
+34 HSIIKLI

-47 ETYRGA
+47 GTYRGA

-62 ECIYQE
+62 ECIYHE
-68 GNAFVIMGAG
+68 GNAFVIMGSG

-88 DENNLKVFNVH
+88 DENNLKVFNVY

-147 NNVDHFFESAKRDE
+147 NNVDQFFQSAKRTE
-161 QTLFGNIRKSEF
+161 QTLLENIIKSDF
-173 HVDSLKPGSTRSVIL
+173 HVDSFKPGSTRSVIL
-188 ETQPNVSMEPRN
+188 ETQPNVCMESRN
-200 LYDNQIDKV
+200 SYDNQIDKV

-232 FLNQMSNAL
+232 FLNQMGNAL

-251 EHTVDIQEKTNK
+251 EHTIDIQKITDA
-263 FVQHFQRVLFDK
+263 FVKEFRGVLIDK
-275 NGRSSEFLLNFY
+275 NGNSSERLFNFY

-301 KIDSYNSALQ
+301 KIESYNSALQ
-311 AFSIFCSSTLTHN
+311 AFSIFRSSTLN
-324 NVGFNFK
+324 NNDVGFNFK

-339 GGDLETVF
+339 GENLETVF
-347 KYKNGNFVWEIARIK
+347 KYKKGSFIREIAKIN
-362 ITLPKEEGGL
+362 ITLQKEEGGL

-387 QNFSNYDIQYVNWG
+387 QNFSNYDIKYVNWR

-407 DTPCIFN
+407 DAPCIFN
-414 APAYNKSNEK
+414 VPDDNKSYEK
-424 SLKRVS
+424 LLKSVS
-430 ENGLSGVLSD
+430 ENGLNGVLSD

-448 TGVAPFDDILFMDDD
+448 TGVAPFDDILFMDD

>member
-1 MLVSKSNEI
+1 S
-10 NTSAV
+10 
-15 LASRNYNE
+15 YNE
-23 NNSSNPMGLLA
+23 NKSSKHMELLA

-62 ECIYQE
+62 ECKYKE

-78 EQLKRIKYDV
+78 GQLKRIKYDV
-88 DENNLKVFNVH
+88 DENKLKIFNIY
-99 FDNNEELV
+99 FDNNYEVV

-122 EDLLIKLKLENKENA
+122 ENLLIKLKPEIKEN
-137 VSETDLSSNK
+137 VFSENNKLSIE
-147 NNVDHFFESAKRDE
+147 NNVDQYVQSAKRNE
-161 QTLFGNIRKSEF
+161 QALFDNIIKSDF
-173 HVDSLKPGSTRSVIL
+173 HVASLQPGRTRSVIS
-188 ETQPNVSMEPRN
+188 ETPPNDCMESRN
-200 LYDNQIDKV
+200 SYENQIDEI
-209 SPVTKNSQ
+209 S
-217 QVKGH
+217 
-222 YGDKLKEMQM
+222 
-232 FLNQMSNAL
+232 
-241 QQAPSLSESK
+241 SLSESK
-251 EHTVDIQEKTNK
+251 EHPIDIQEKTDA
-263 FVQHFQRVLFDK
+263 FVNEFKGILFDQ

-287 ECCYKFLPRAQPQD
+287 ECCYVFLPRAQPQD
-301 KIDSYNSALQ
+301 KIESYNSALQ

-324 NVGFNFK
+324 NIGFDFK

-339 GGDLETVF
+339 GEYLETVF
-347 KYKNGNFVWEIARIK
+347 KYKNGNDVREIAKIN
-362 ITLPKEEGGL
+362 ITLQKEEGGL

-414 APAYNKSNEK
+414 TPSNNESYEK
-424 SLKRVS
+424 SLKPVS
-430 ENGLSGVLSD
+430 ENGLNGVLSD
-440 RNNKIKLI
+440 RIKKIKMI

-463 FDDSSSEDDPVEN
+463 FDDNSPEDAPVEN
-476 SPVVTS
+476 IPVMNSPLV
-482 PVVSS
+482 
-487 SKSSF
+487 
-492 Q
+492 

>member
-62 ECIYQE
+62 ECIYHE
-68 GNAFVIMGAG
+68 GNAFVIMGSG

-88 DENNLKVFNVH
+88 DENNLKVFNVY

-251 EHTVDIQEKTNK
+251 EHTIDIQKITDA
-263 FVQHFQRVLFDK
+263 FVKEFRGILFDK
-275 NGRSSEFLLNFY
+275 NGNSSERLFNFY
-287 ECCYKFLPRAQPQD
+287 ECCYIFLPRAQPQD
-301 KIDSYNSALQ
+301 KIESYNSALQ
-311 AFSIFCSSTLTHN
+311 AFSIFRSSTLN
-324 NVGFNFK
+324 NNDVGFNFK

-339 GGDLETVF
+339 GENLETVF
-347 KYKNGNFVWEIARIK
+347 KYKKGSFVREIARIN
-362 ITLPKEEGGL
+362 ITLQKGEGGL
-372 YNLRG
+372 YNLGG

-387 QNFSNYDIQYVNWG
+387 QNFRNYDIKNVNWR

-407 DTPCIFN
+407 DAPCIFN
-414 APAYNKSNEK
+414 VPDDNKSYEK
-424 SLKRVS
+424 LLKSVS
-430 ENGLSGVLSD
+430 ENGLNGVLSD

-463 FDDSSSEDDPVEN
+463 FDDSSSEDAPVEN
-476 SPVVTS
+476 SPVVN
-482 PVVSS
+482 SS
-487 SKSSF
+487 IV
-492 Q
+492 

>member
-1 MLVSKSNEI
+1 MLVSKSNGHNV
-10 NTSAV
+10 NTVFGSV
-15 LASRNYNE
+15 SCNE
-23 NNSSNPMGLLA
+23 NNSTNTMELVA
-34 HSIVKLI
+34 HSIIKLI

-47 ETYRGA
+47 GTYRGA

-62 ECIYQE
+62 ECIYHE
-68 GNAFVIMGAG
+68 GNAFVIMGSG

-88 DENNLKVFNVH
+88 DENNLKVFNVY

-147 NNVDHFFESAKRDE
+147 NNVDQFFQSAKRTE
-161 QTLFGNIRKSEF
+161 QTLLENIIKSDF
-173 HVDSLKPGSTRSVIL
+173 HVDSFKPGSTRSVIL
-188 ETQPNVSMEPRN
+188 ETQPNVCMESRN
-200 LYDNQIDKV
+200 SYDNQIDKV

-232 FLNQMSNAL
+232 FLNQMGNAL

-251 EHTVDIQEKTNK
+251 EHTIDIQKITDA
-263 FVQHFQRVLFDK
+263 FVKEFRGVLIDK
-275 NGRSSEFLLNFY
+275 NGNSSERLFNFY

-339 GGDLETVF
+339 GEHLETVF
-347 KYKNGNFVWEIARIK
+347 KYKNGDDVREIAKIN
-362 ITLPKEEGGL
+362 ITLQKEEGGL

-387 QNFSNYDIQYVNWG
+387 QNFSNYDIKYVNWR

-407 DTPCIFN
+407 DAPCIFN
-414 APAYNKSNEK
+414 VPDDNKSYEK
-424 SLKRVS
+424 LLKSVS
-430 ENGLSGVLSD
+430 ENGLNGVLSD

-448 TGVAPFDDILFMDDD
+448 TGVAPFDDILFMDD

>member
-1 MLVSKSNEI
+1 MLVSKSNGF
-10 NTSAV
+10 NASAV
-15 LASRNYNE
+15 LGSGSYNE
-23 NNSSNPMGLLA
+23 NKSSKHMELLA

-47 ETYRGA
+47 ATYRGA

-62 ECIYQE
+62 ECIYHE
-68 GNAFVIMGAG
+68 GNAFVIMGSG

-88 DENNLKVFNVH
+88 DENNLKVFNVY

-107 TDGEP
+107 TDVEP

-147 NNVDHFFESAKRDE
+147 NNVDHFFQSAKRDE

-251 EHTVDIQEKTNK
+251 EHTIDIQKITDA
-263 FVQHFQRVLFDK
+263 FVKEFRGILFDK
-275 NGRSSEFLLNFY
+275 NGNSSERLFNFY
-287 ECCYKFLPRAQPQD
+287 ECCYIFLPRAQPQD
-301 KIDSYNSALQ
+301 KIESYNSALQ
-311 AFSIFCSSTLTHN
+311 AFSIFRSSTLN
-324 NVGFNFK
+324 NNDVGFNFK

-339 GGDLETVF
+339 GENLETVF
-347 KYKNGNFVWEIARIK
+347 KYKKGSFVREIARIN
-362 ITLPKEEGGL
+362 ITLQKGEGGL
-372 YNLRG
+372 YNLGG

-387 QNFSNYDIQYVNWG
+387 QNFRNYDIKNVNWR

-407 DTPCIFN
+407 DAPCIFN
-414 APAYNKSNEK
+414 VPDDNKSYEK
-424 SLKRVS
+424 LLKSVS
-430 ENGLSGVLSD
+430 ENGLNGVLSD

-476 SPVVTS
+476 SPVVN
-482 PVVSS
+482 SS
-487 SKSSF
+487 IV
-492 Q
+492 